1 MTAIKTPDVP
11 LTMSGR
17 VFSEEL
23 HQIREVH
30 IETESILQ
38 SLAALQNDVPCASCA
53 NVCCKEILCRESIES
68 DFLRF
73 VLGARVDD
81 YSLSDGWYMPG
92 SGCRLS
98 FGRPLVCYEF
108 FCEQFDTQE
117 MGSLKQLSRAFKTVY
132 SNVFA
137 GQHILVVDDI
147 SRISKNKLRVVLG
160 RLEVLR
166 DQANRALRA
175 ALLRQLAMQTGRS
188 EVGHLYVAG
197 TAPPQA

>member
-1 MTAIKTPDVP
+1 MTAMQTPEVP
-11 LTMSGR
+11 SMMASR

-38 SLAALQNDVPCASCA
+38 SLAALLNDVPCASCA
-53 NVCCKEILCRESIES
+53 NVCCKEVLCRESIES

-81 YSLSDGWYMPG
+81 YSLSDGWYVPG

-98 FGRPLVCYEF
+98 YGRPLVCYEY
-108 FCEQFDTQE
+108 FCERFDTQAVD
-117 MGSLKQLSRAFKTVY
+117 SLKQLSRAFKKVY
-132 SNVFA
+132 CNVFA

-147 SRISKNKLRVVLG
+147 SRISKNKLRIVLG
-160 RLEVLR
+160 RLEGLR
-166 DQANRALRA
+166 DQANRALRE
-175 ALLRQLAMQTGRS
+175 ALLGQLAKRSSRS
-188 EVGHLYVAG
+188 EVDSPYVAG
-197 TAPPQA
+197 TVPSQA

>member
-1 MTAIKTPDVP
+1 MTAMQTPGVAS
-11 LTMSGR
+11 TMAGR

-30 IETESILQ
+30 IEMESILQ
-38 SLAALQNDVPCASCA
+38 SLAALLNDVPCASCS

-81 YSLSDGWYMPG
+81 YSLSDGWYVPG

-108 FCEQFDTQE
+108 FCERFDTQE
-117 MGSLKQLSRAFKTVY
+117 VGSLKQLSRAFKTVY

-147 SRISKNKLRVVLG
+147 SRISMNKLHIILG
-160 RLEVLR
+160 RLEGLR
-166 DQANRALRA
+166 DQANGVLRE
-175 ALLRQLAMQTGRS
+175 ALLRQLASQSNRS
-188 EVGHLYVAG
+188 EVNNPPVTGKG
-197 TAPPQA
+197 TA

>member
-1 MTAIKTPDVP
+1 MTTLQTPELP
-11 LTMSGR
+11 SKMAGR

-30 IETESILQ
+30 IEMESILQ
-38 SLAALQNDVPCASCA
+38 SLAALQNDAPCARCA
-53 NVCCKEILCRESIES
+53 NVCCKEVLCRESIES

-73 VLGARVDD
+73 VLGTRVDD
-81 YSLSDGWYMPG
+81 FSLSDGWYVPG

-108 FCEQFDTQE
+108 FCERFDMREVGT
-117 MGSLKQLSRAFKTVY
+117 LKQLSRAFKTVY

-160 RLEVLR
+160 RLEGLR
-166 DQANRALRA
+166 DQANSALRE
-175 ALLRQLAMQTGRS
+175 ALLRQLAKQSSRS
-188 EVGHLYVAG
+188 EVNNPSAAGKG
-197 TAPPQA
+197 TA

>member
-1 MTAIKTPDVP
+1 MTAMQTPEVP
-11 LTMSGR
+11 STMAGR

-30 IETESILQ
+30 IEMESILQ
-38 SLAALQNDVPCASCA
+38 SLAALQNDAPCASCA
-53 NVCCKEILCRESIES
+53 NVCCKEVLCRESIES

-81 YSLSDGWYMPG
+81 YSLSDGWYVPG

-98 FGRPLVCYEF
+98 FGRTLVCYEF
-108 FCEQFDTQE
+108 FCERFDMQE
-117 MGSLKQLSRAFKTVY
+117 VGTLKQLSRAFKTVY

-147 SRISKNKLRVVLG
+147 SRISKNKLHVVLN
-160 RLEVLR
+160 RLEGLR
-166 DQANRALRA
+166 DQANSALRE
-175 ALLRQLAMQTGRS
+175 ALLRQLAKQSDRS
-188 EVGHLYVAG
+188 EVDSSYVAG
-197 TAPPQA
+197 TGPWQV

>member
-1 MTAIKTPDVP
+1 MTAMQTPEVP
-11 LTMSGR
+11 STMAGR

-30 IETESILQ
+30 IEMESILQ
-38 SLAALQNDVPCASCA
+38 SLAALQNDAPCASCA
-53 NVCCKEILCRESIES
+53 NVCCKEVLCRESIES

-81 YSLSDGWYMPG
+81 YSLSDGWYVPG

-108 FCEQFDTQE
+108 FCERFDMQE
-117 MGSLKQLSRAFKTVY
+117 VGTLKQLSRAFKTVY

-147 SRISKNKLRVVLG
+147 SRISRNKLRVVLN
-160 RLEVLR
+160 RLEGLR
-166 DQANRALRA
+166 DQANSALRE
-175 ALLRQLAMQTGRS
+175 ALLRQLAKQSDRS
-188 EVGHLYVAG
+188 EVDSSYVAG
-197 TAPPQA
+197 TGPWQV